1 MNATAARD
9 VLEVE
14 QMLAETARIRA
25 ETERLKAEQDKL
37 AAKTAL
43 KMQVEISKL
52 IAETTK
58 TERETKWHP
67 VMLVSA
73 AFGAA
78 AALIAATVS
87 IVKMLLI
94 AG

>member
-1 MNATAARD
+1 MNTATVKDAAE
-9 VLEVE
+9 LEK
-14 QMLAETARIRA
+14 LSAETAKLRA
-25 ETERLKAEQDKL
+25 ETERLTAEREKL
-37 AAKTAL
+37 AAETAF

-52 IAETTK
+52 VAETTK
-58 TERETKWHP
+58 VERESRWHP
-67 VMLVSA
+67 VIIVST

-94 AG
+94 P